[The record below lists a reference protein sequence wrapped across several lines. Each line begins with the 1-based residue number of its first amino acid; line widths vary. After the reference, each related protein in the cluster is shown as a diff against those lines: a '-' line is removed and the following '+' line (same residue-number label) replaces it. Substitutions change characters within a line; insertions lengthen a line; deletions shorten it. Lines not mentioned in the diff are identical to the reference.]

1 MGAKYTK
8 GQKVRIISL
17 RDEHLKAK
25 HPHIEEY
32 VSQTGV
38 IVESHWFGVS
48 KPHRPDEVC
57 SHIIDHHI
65 YDFTTF
71 VLIETTRLLGQFRN
85 TLWSP

>member
-1 MGAKYTK
+1 MEAKFAK

-17 RDEHLKAK
+17 KDEHLKGK

-48 KPHRPDEVC
+48 KPYRPG
-57 SHIIDHHI
+57 STPPHMIGYHI
-65 YDFTTF
+65 YD
-71 VLIETTRLLGQFRN
+71 VCLDRDGEIIRAIPEYALEPLE
-85 TLWSP
+85 

>member
-1 MGAKYTK
+1 MKAKYAK

-17 RDEHLKAK
+17 RDEHLKTE

-48 KPHRPDEVC
+48 EPYRPDEVR

-65 YDFTTF
+65 YD
-71 VLIETTRLLGQFRN
+71 VCLDKDRKIIRAIPEYALEPLV
-85 TLWSP
+85 